1 MLNQLES
8 SYNCANAGQD
18 LHELQQEL
26 ESLQQTSGNPDQE
39 TTDTINRLENQ
50 IRFIKN
56 KCEIRP

>member
-50 IRFIKN
+50 IRFIK
-56 KCEIRP
+56 K